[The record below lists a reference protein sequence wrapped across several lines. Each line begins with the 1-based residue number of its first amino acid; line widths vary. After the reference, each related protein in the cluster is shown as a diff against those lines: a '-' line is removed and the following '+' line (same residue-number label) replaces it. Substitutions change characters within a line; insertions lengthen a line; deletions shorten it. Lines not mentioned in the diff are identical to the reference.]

1 MPITWRS
8 SNRARIDVVF
18 SDPYSLSES
27 ERVMKEIYASPE
39 VARPLRFLIDVR
51 RSTPPDIEF
60 VANAISFWQQH
71 VGEMWDARIAVVAA
85 GERQLDMAHMSE
97 RTAEARELPFTVRV
111 FTESALEEAE
121 RWLAGGG

>member
-121 RWLAGGG
+121 RWLAAGG